1 MTDTKPK
8 DSTEPEKP
16 TETTPAPISVGAE
29 IRANLALLDRAV
41 STVEPRFTVRV
52 LRNLTGLRKKLNADH
67 LREAA
72 SSAYPKD
79 SPARKAL
86 SPYIPSGSS
95 ASMDVDSTPSAKPS
109 VEPIPEVDI
118 YIRLLLILHF
128 LDNSDLPKANKLTHE
143 TIEKIQS
150 LNRRSLDPL
159 AAKIYFYLDRVHEAT
174 GDLSSIRS
182 LLLAAQRT
190 ASLRRDEECQAALIN
205 LLLRN
210 YLHYNLYSQADKL
223 VSKTTFPSSAGN
235 SQLARYLYYVGRI
248 RAVQLS
254 YTEAHTHLQQAIR
267 RAPVATLAPGFYQT
281 VHKFF
286 IVVELLMGDIPER
299 GLFRH
304 PVLKRALQPYL
315 EIVRGI
321 LSLPSHYMLG
331 FLTSVIAVR
340 TGDLSQFQ
348 STLSTYKDQF
358 TGDGTFTLILRLR
371 HNVIKTGIRSLS
383 IAYSRISLRTIAQ
396 KLSLDSEE
404 NAEYIVSKAIRDG
417 VIEAKIEHEKGWME
431 SWERGTDRGTGRGGV
446 YETSEPREAFQKR
459 IAFCMELHN
468 ESVKAMRYP
477 LNAHRKELASA
488 EAARERE
495 KELAKEIQE
504 GDMDDDSDDATM
516 GDF

>member
-1 MTDTKPK
+1 MAHTKPK
-8 DSTEPEKP
+8 DTPAEPEKP
-16 TETTPAPISVGAE
+16 IEPAPVPISVGAE
-29 IRANLALLDRAV
+29 IKANLALLDRAV

-67 LREAA
+67 LREAVLT
-72 SSAYPKD
+72 AYPKGTRIQSARVMHSDPILD

-86 SPYIPSGSS
+86 APYVPSASS
-95 ASMDVDSTPSAKPS
+95 ARSDADSTPSVKISA
-109 VEPIPEVDI
+109 EPIPEIDI
-118 YIRLLLILHF
+118 YLRLLFILHF
-128 LDNSDLPKANKLTHE
+128 LDNSDVPKASKLTHE

-159 AAKIYFYLDRVHEAT
+159 AAKVYFYLDRVHEAT

-190 ASLRRDEECQAALIN
+190 ASLRRDEECQV
-205 LLLRN
+205 
-210 YLHYNLYSQADKL
+210 YQATPDKL

-315 EIVRGI
+315 EIVR
-321 LSLPSHYMLG
+321 
-331 FLTSVIAVR
+331 AVR

-358 TGDGTFTLILRLR
+358 TNDGTFTLILRLR

-446 YETSEPREAFQKR
+446 YETGEPREAFQKR

-504 GDMDDDSDDATM
+504 GDMDDDGDDATM